1 MKRFFISKTEKSDL
15 SGIEYLTSNELFYVR
30 GGSDIKPA
38 TRPKD
43 ILDLETED

>member
-1 MKRFFISKTEKSDL
+1 MKRFFSNKQVNNDL
-15 SGIEYLTSNELFYVR
+15 SGIEYLTNNELFFVR

-43 ILDLETED
+43 ILDLETKG